1 MYIKQDLWIVRG
13 IVTRKAMATV
23 CLMIATFLNP
33 FGYDILVY
41 KLTQL
46 TNDYWSTMYVLYLL
60 AFLSFLLSYPF
71 YKLGK
76 RVIGNTL
83 ITLALFLNPLGYDI
97 VVYGINTLTQSYW
110 MTMSIMYS
118 LAISFF
124 GLFIYFSDIDVILHA
139 KNKHTKLKTKFK
151 KNG

>member
-1 MYIKQDLWIVRG
+1 
-13 IVTRKAMATV
+13 
-23 CLMIATFLNP
+23 MIATFLNP

-46 TNDYWSTMYVLYLL
+46 TNDYWNTMYVLYIL

-76 RVIGNTL
+76 TTIGKTL
-83 ITLALFLNPLGYDI
+83 ITLALFLNPFGYDI
-97 VVYGINTLTQSYW
+97 IVYGINVLTNSYW

-124 GLFIYFSDIDVILHA
+124 GLFIYFSDFDIILHA
-139 KNKHTKLKTKFK
+139 KNKHIKLKSKFK
-151 KNG
+151 RNE